1 MIYPQVVQSS
11 TIQNDARIAIDSF
24 LLLLLFSIPRGK
36 KTRQIHRNGSME
48 GESYALYIND
58 EWVKLRAY
66 WLHKTPNRVG
76 TLSLGLLYPQWRC
89 AINFFSPCF
98 HWTIFI
104 VLIFIVSFATLSP
117 WLASFFHQRSI
128 LDSTTR
134 LHPRWRDTTDQWSVP
149 EGENE
154 TVLMK

>member
-58 EWVKLRAY
+58 E
-66 WLHKTPNRVG
+66 
-76 TLSLGLLYPQWRC
+76 
-89 AINFFSPCF
+89 
-98 HWTIFI
+98 
-104 VLIFIVSFATLSP
+104 
-117 WLASFFHQRSI
+117 
-128 LDSTTR
+128 
-134 LHPRWRDTTDQWSVP
+134 
-149 EGENE
+149 
-154 TVLMK
+154 